1 MKTMKKI
8 LLVTIDF
15 WPKIGGVANYY
26 FNLCR
31 HLEKDR
37 IVVLTQRNG
46 EQILPP
52 AQSFKIYRKNL
63 VAGRGIWP
71 RWLPMLWQI
80 WQVVRKEKVELIWV
94 GEVLPSGTAIY
105 FLSKF
110 LKLPYIVSC
119 HGNDILQAEKFRR
132 KKKLA
137 EKILRGAKWVTVN
150 SQYTGELVKSL
161 GVSRDKIK
169 VVHPGVTSINQEQS
183 AFQSGG
189 QAGGRKSKKILLSIG
204 RLVERKGFDKVIEA
218 LPKVWQKL
226 PDLVYALIGS
236 GEDEKRIK
244 NLIDKGN
251 QDKIIF
257 INKKISDEEK
267 WAWFEQCA
275 VFIMVPRADGDDTEG
290 FGIVYLEANSFGKP
304 VIAGNVGG
312 VPDAVEDGVSGL
324 LVNPENE
331 DEIAGAII
339 KLFCDDNLRE
349 KLGRQGKARAEE
361 KFNWPKIAEDFKELL
376 K

>member
-1 MKTMKKI
+1 MKKI

-267 WAWFEQCA
+267 WAWLEQCA
-275 VFIMVPRADGDDTEG
+275 AFIMVPRADGDDTEG

-304 VIAGNVGG
+304 VIAANVGG